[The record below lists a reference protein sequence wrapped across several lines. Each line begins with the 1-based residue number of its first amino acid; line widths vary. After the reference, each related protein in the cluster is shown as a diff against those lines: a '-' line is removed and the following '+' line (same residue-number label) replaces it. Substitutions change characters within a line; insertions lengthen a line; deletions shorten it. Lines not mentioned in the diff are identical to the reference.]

1 MLRFVGSKRNGS
13 AVMFGRIAATLG
25 ALALTSMA
33 VSADPVGRYKVKGHS
48 PNSTQGYVGQVVVTK
63 TGDTYQ
69 VVWEIGG
76 QIAVGTG
83 IGSANFLVV
92 TYLAGRQVG
101 VALYARKPDG
111 SWEGRWTQLGGRV
124 VDTENWTPLEA
135 SDQRDSH

>member
-1 MLRFVGSKRNGS
+1 
-13 AVMFGRIAATLG
+13 MFDKLAAKLVATIG
-25 ALALTSMA
+25 VLALGVLA
-33 VSADPVGRYKVKGHS
+33 ASAEPAGKYSVKGHS
-48 PNSTQGYVGQVVVTK
+48 PGNDQGYTGQVVVTK

-69 VVWEIGG
+69 VIWEIGG

-92 TYLAGRQVG
+92 TYLTGRQIG
-101 VALYARKPDG
+101 LALYARRADG

-124 VDTENWTPLEA
+124 VDTENWTPMEA